1 MNNELATRHS
11 DNTVIDVTLTEDEAF
26 DEGFRQGWQQG
37 KRWSKFT
44 CQQLI
49 RWTVDI
55 TGREFAKEIYGR
67 ELEDDAGGYAIGKF
81 KQMQNDLITWMAS
94 LDGHNKERLARS
106 IFSHSDE
113 DGYIKEDS
121 PLNWGKK

>member
-1 MNNELATRHS
+1 
-11 DNTVIDVTLTEDEAF
+11 VTLTEDEAF

-81 KQMQNDLITWMAS
+81 
-94 LDGHNKERLARS
+94 NKERLARS